1 MWAGGRTVVRA
12 KVGSDLTSIA
22 VQDGLDI
29 RITVA
34 VGPAVEVREHRR
46 DEQRGADD
54 HLGKTISRAEWD
66 DQGDGCFADL
76 AGFPA
81 RAAGPALYRLYPLQR
96 LPAASEP
103 APLHRP
109 PPASPGPLPGLA
121 AFGLD
126 LGGLLLALAL

>member
-1 MWAGGRTVVRA
+1 MVRA

-54 HLGKTISRAEWD
+54 HPGKTISRAEVCD
-66 DQGDGCFADL
+66 DFRRSRRISRGLG
-76 AGFPA
+76 
-81 RAAGPALYRLYPLQR
+81 RAEV
-96 LPAASEP
+96 AAVV
-103 APLHRP
+103 RP
-109 PPASPGPLPGLA
+109 EC
-121 AFGLD
+121 
-126 LGGLLLALAL
+126 